1 MTQMVKESACYAE
14 DLGSVLGWR
23 DLLQKGMV
31 FDCMDH
37 NKLWKINK
45 EMRIPDHLTCL
56 LRNQYTSHEAI
67 VRSGWGRIDW
77 FKIGKGV

>member
-56 LRNQYTSHEAI
+56 LKNQYTYQEAI
-67 VRSGWGRIDW
+67 VRSGCGRIDW